1 MSCGPW
7 TTVSQFEPVE
17 WWRCHLVN
25 IQVVIWA
32 LYNWSNRRSQHLPH
46 WVQQT
51 GHEHLIHLSFFT
63 FLVHQFWTGLIWT
76 HQTTRL
82 FCCSKVRSLCY
93 LGKLGFF
100 AIRFTDKYFFLKLH
114 NCSLLLGML
123 LLSPV
128 NIAVS
133 CAGGLFKKFFNDLMS
148 PNIYITSDHFT
159 IFRIFSPITFLPRS
173 SPPRFK

>member
-1 MSCGPW
+1 MNHCFTVWACWMMTLPSGEYSGGHLSSVQLKQPEI
-7 TTVSQFEPVE
+7 TTPPPLGSTVGI
-17 WWRCHLVN
+17 R
-25 IQVVIWA
+25 
-32 LYNWSNRRSQHLPH
+32 
-46 WVQQT
+46 
-51 GHEHLIHLSFFT
+51 HEHLIHLSFFT

-93 LGKLGFF
+93 LGKWGFF

-133 CAGGLFKKFFNDLMS
+133 CAGGLFKNFFNDLMS